1 MEFVVVTFDGPSR
14 AVFVDQQNQG
24 VTGVRLSIP
33 QGSHVFDLGL
43 PVDYDPP
50 FQEVDV
56 QNTTPTEPMPIA
68 FLSALAE
75 ARVPTARRARAK
87 RKKAKR
93 PAKRTRRAAK
103 QKPRRAKS
111 KSRAS
116 KPKRRTRKPK

>member
-1 MEFVVVTFDGPSR
+1 MEFVVVTFDGQSR

-24 VTGVRLSIP
+24 VTGVRLSVP

-43 PVDYDPP
+43 PLDYDPP

-56 QNTTPTEPMPIA
+56 QNTTPTEPLAIA

-75 ARVPTARRARAK
+75 ARVPKARRARSK

-103 QKPRRAKS
+103 QTPRRRKS
-111 KSRAS
+111 KARAS
-116 KPKRRTRKPK
+116 KPKSRTRKKK